1 MHLNANS
8 PVALSHHWL
17 INMRGGE
24 KVLQELCAMFP
35 EAPVH
40 TLITDPDRLE
50 SDLRA
55 RTIVPSALQR
65 VPGAARNHGSMLP
78 LFPWATGTIR
88 MDPKVRL
95 VVCSDAAVIKG
106 APVPEK
112 AKLVCY
118 CHSPPRYL
126 WDLKEEYAR
135 RSAGLGVVGRMVFR
149 AVVPYV
155 RKFDQT
161 AAQRVDLFVANSEFV
176 RRRIKN
182 CYAKDSVVVHPFV
195 DLDGFSPGPPE
206 PDDFYLIVSQLV
218 PYKRVDVAI
227 EAFRRLGGRKLV
239 IIGAGSERRQLQAS
253 APRNVEFLGAQP
265 LSVLQDHY
273 RRCRAL
279 IFPGVED
286 FGITPL
292 EAMASGRPVIA
303 YGEGGALESVV
314 ENKTGLFFREQTAE
328 ALAAMILN
336 FEAVPVDAQA
346 CRRRAELFSRARF
359 RTEMEKAI
367 EAGCSR
373 A

>member
-1 MHLNANS
+1 
-8 PVALSHHWL
+8 
-17 INMRGGE
+17 MRGGE
-24 KVLQELCAMFP
+24 KVLQELCAIFP
-35 EAPVH
+35 EAPIH
-40 TLITDPDRLE
+40 TLVADPDKLD

-55 RTIVPSALQR
+55 RTIMPSALQR
-65 VPGAARNHGSMLP
+65 VPGAAKNHTRMLP
-78 LFPWATGTIR
+78 LFPWATKTIR
-88 MDPKVRL
+88 IDPEAKL

-106 APVPEK
+106 APVPRD

-126 WDLKEEYAR
+126 WDLREEYAR

-155 RKFDQT
+155 RNFDQK
-161 AAQRVDLFVANSEFV
+161 AAQRVNLFVANSEFV

-195 DLDGFSPGPPE
+195 DLGSFVPSGEE
-206 PDDFYLIVSQLV
+206 PDEFYLIVSQLV
-218 PYKRVDVAI
+218 PYKRVDIAI
-227 EAFRRLGGRKLV
+227 EAFRQLGKKLV
-239 IIGAGSERRQLQAS
+239 VIGAGTERRQLQAS

-265 LSVLQDHY
+265 LSVLQDYY

-292 EAMASGRPVIA
+292 EAMACGRPVIA
-303 YGEGGALESVV
+303 YGEGGVLESIV
-314 ENKTGLFFREQTAE
+314 ENQTGIFFREQTAE
-328 ALAAMILN
+328 SLASAVRS
-336 FEAVPVDAQA
+336 FESGRVDAQT
-346 CRRRAELFSRARF
+346 CRRRAELFSRLRF

-367 EAGCSR
+367 EKGGGNT
-373 A
+373 

>member
-1 MHLNANS
+1 MPFKS
-8 PVALSHHWL
+8 DESVALSHHWL
-17 INMRGGE
+17 VNMRGGE

-35 EAPVH
+35 SAPVH
-40 TLITDPDRLE
+40 TLVADPDRLE

-65 VPGAARNHGSMLP
+65 VPGAVKSHGRMLP
-78 LFPWATGTIR
+78 LFPWATKTIR
-88 MDPKVRL
+88 IGPEAKL

-106 APVPEK
+106 APIPRD

-126 WDLKEEYAR
+126 WDLREEYAR

-149 AVVPYV
+149 AIVPYI
-155 RKFDQT
+155 RNFDQK
-161 AAQRVDLFVANSEFV
+161 AAQRVNLFVANSEFV

-195 DLDGFSPGPPE
+195 DLGSFVPSGE
-206 PDDFYLIVSQLV
+206 KPDEFYLIVSQLV
-218 PYKRVDVAI
+218 SYKRVDIAI
-227 EAFRRLGGRKLV
+227 EAFRQLGKKLV
-239 IIGAGSERRQLQAS
+239 VIGTGSESRQLQAS
-253 APRNVEFLGAQP
+253 ASRNVEFLGAQP

-303 YGEGGALESVV
+303 YGEGGVLESVV
-314 ENKTGLFFREQTAE
+314 ESKTGFFFREQTAE
-328 ALAAMILN
+328 ALASAVRD
-336 FEAVPVDAQA
+336 FEALTIDPQA
-346 CRRRAELFSRARF
+346 CRLRAESFSREHF
-359 RTEMEKAI
+359 RSEMERSIA
-367 EAGCSR
+367 SVVR
-373 A
+373 HT

>member
-1 MHLNANS
+1 MHPKSAN
-8 PVALSHHWL
+8 PVALCHHWL
-17 INMRGGE
+17 VNMRGGE
-24 KVLQELCAMFP
+24 KVFQELGAMFP

-40 TLITDPDRLE
+40 ALLVDPVKLE

-55 RTIVPSALQR
+55 RKITPSALQR
-65 VPGAARNHGSMLP
+65 LPGAARNHTRMLP
-78 LFPWATGTIR
+78 LFPWATRTVKI
-88 MDPKVRL
+88 DPNTKL

-106 APVPEK
+106 APVPRS

-126 WDLKEEYAR
+126 WDLREEYAR
-135 RSAGLGVVGRMVFR
+135 RTAGLGVVGRMVFR

-155 RKFDQT
+155 RKFDQK

-176 RRRIKN
+176 RHRIKN
-182 CYAKDSVVVHPFV
+182 CYGKDSLVVHPFV
-195 DLDGFSPGPPE
+195 DLGSFAPSGKE

-227 EAFRRLGGRKLV
+227 EAFRQLGKKLV
-239 IIGAGSERRQLQAS
+239 VIGAGSESRQLQTS

-303 YGEGGALESVV
+303 YGEGGVMETVIDRV
-314 ENKTGLFFREQTAE
+314 TGFFFREQTPE
-328 ALAAMILN
+328 SLASAVRN
-336 FEAVPVDAQA
+336 FEALSVDPQA
-346 CRRRAELFSRARF
+346 CRLRAEQFTRERF
-359 RTEMEKAI
+359 RSEMQQAI
-367 EAGCSR
+367 ALVGGR
-373 A
+373 T

>member
-1 MHLNANS
+1 
-8 PVALSHHWL
+8 
-17 INMRGGE
+17 MRGGE
-24 KVLQELCAMFP
+24 KVFQELAAMFP
-35 EAPVH
+35 VAPIH
-40 TLITDPDRLE
+40 TLVARPDKLDPD
-50 SDLRA
+50 LRG
-55 RTIVPSALQR
+55 RRIIPSALQN
-65 VPGAARNHGSMLP
+65 VPAAPANHTRMLP
-78 LFPWATGTIR
+78 LFPWATRTIR
-88 MDPKVRL
+88 IDPEARL

-106 APVPEK
+106 APVPQD

-126 WDLKEEYAR
+126 WDLREEYAR

-155 RKFDQT
+155 RKFDQKS
-161 AAQRVDLFVANSEFV
+161 AQRVDLFVANSEFV

-195 DLDGFSPGPPE
+195 DLGSFVPSGEE
-206 PDDFYLIVSQLV
+206 PHDFYLVVSQLV
-218 PYKRVDVAI
+218 PYKRVDIAI
-227 EAFRRLGGRKLV
+227 EAFRQLGKKLIV
-239 IIGAGSERRQLQAS
+239 IGTGSERRQWQAS

-303 YGEGGALESVV
+303 YGEGGVLESVV
-314 ENKTGLFFREQTAE
+314 ENQTGFFFREQTAE
-328 ALAAMILN
+328 ALAFAVRN
-336 FEAVPVDAQA
+336 FEAASIDAQA
-346 CRRRAELFSRARF
+346 CRRRAELFSQSRF
-359 RTEMEKAI
+359 RKEMERAI
-367 EAGCSR
+367 ENGCSH

>member
-1 MHLNANS
+1 
-8 PVALSHHWL
+8 
-17 INMRGGE
+17 MRGGE
-24 KVLQELCAMFP
+24 KVFQELAALFP
-35 EAPVH
+35 SAPIH
-40 TLITDPDRLE
+40 TLVARPEKLDPDLQGRE
-50 SDLRA
+50 
-55 RTIVPSALQR
+55 IIPSALQN
-65 VPGAARNHGSMLP
+65 VPAAPANHTRMLP
-78 LFPWATGTIR
+78 LFPWATRTIR
-88 MDPKVRL
+88 IDPQARL

-106 APVPEK
+106 APIPRD
-112 AKLVCY
+112 AKLICY

-126 WDLKEEYAR
+126 WDLREEYAR

-149 AVVPYV
+149 AVAPYV
-155 RKFDQT
+155 RKFDQK

-182 CYAKDSVVVHPFV
+182 CYGKDSLVVHPFV
-195 DLDGFSPGPPE
+195 DLGNFAPSGKE

-218 PYKRVDVAI
+218 PYKRVDIAI
-227 EAFRRLGGRKLV
+227 EAFRQLGKKLIV
-239 IIGAGSERRQLQAS
+239 IGAGSESRQLQAS

-303 YGEGGALESVV
+303 YGEGGVTESVV
-314 ENKTGLFFREQTAE
+314 EGETGIFFRDQTAE
-328 ALAAMILN
+328 PLASAVRD
-336 FEAVPVDAQA
+336 FEALTIDPQA
-346 CRRRAELFSRARF
+346 CRLRAESFSRESF
-359 RTEMEKAI
+359 RSEMERAI
-367 EAGCSR
+367 ASVGGH

>member
-1 MHLNANS
+1 
-8 PVALSHHWL
+8 
-17 INMRGGE
+17 MRGGE
-24 KVLQELCAMFP
+24 KVFQELGAMFP

-40 TLITDPDRLE
+40 TLVADPDRLE

-65 VPGAARNHGSMLP
+65 VPGAAKSHGRMLP
-78 LFPWATGTIR
+78 LFPWATKTIR
-88 MDPKVRL
+88 IDPEAKL

-106 APVPEK
+106 APIPRD

-126 WDLKEEYAR
+126 WDLSEEYAR

-155 RKFDQT
+155 RNFDQK
-161 AAQRVDLFVANSEFV
+161 AAQRVNLFVANSEFV

-195 DLDGFSPGPPE
+195 DLGSFVPSGEE
-206 PDDFYLIVSQLV
+206 PDEFYLIVSQLV
-218 PYKRVDVAI
+218 PYKRVDIAI
-227 EAFRRLGGRKLV
+227 EAFRQLGKKLV
-239 IIGAGSERRQLQAS
+239 VIGAGSESCQLQAS

-292 EAMASGRPVIA
+292 EAMASDRPVIA
-303 YGEGGALESVV
+303 YGEGGVLESVV
-314 ENKTGLFFREQTAE
+314 ENQTGFFFREQTAE
-328 ALAAMILN
+328 ALAFAVRN
-336 FEAVPVDAQA
+336 FEAASIDAQA
-346 CRRRAELFSRARF
+346 CRRRAELFSRSRF
-359 RTEMEKAI
+359 RTEMERAI
-367 EAGCSR
+367 ENGCSH